1 MVLLFSHNSL
11 LIPSDYCRLVNGLLK
26 TALGVPAG
34 SVTSLSAAQDTTL
47 RNESVKCLTG
57 VIKSMSIW
65 MDQQLRIGDFAP
77 QSLDN
82 QPSADILA
90 ALIGEEAGVLEYDL
104 TSDANHELY
113 DTAMLEQRRA
123 YKLEFQVKC
132 FLFLYKD
139 ACHF

>member
-1 MVLLFSHNSL
+1 M
-11 LIPSDYCRLVNGLLK
+11 
-26 TALGVPAG
+26 
-34 SVTSLSAAQDTTL
+34 TSLSAAQDTTL

-65 MDQQLRIGDFAP
+65 MDQLLRIGDFA

-82 QPSADILA
+82 QPSAESFS

-104 TSDANHELY
+104 NSDANHELY
-113 DTAMLEQRRA
+113 DTATLEQRRA
-123 YKLEFQVKC
+123 YKLEFQVKY

-139 ACHF
+139 ACHLFIYLFYLD